1 MQIMETIM
9 EWNVVGMR
17 HCFCFSFHSE
27 MWVHPNRLF
36 GNLAKFLTK
45 TLHGTFYNMV
55 IPLPLLHLLV
65 EYFILFSLHH
75 SYNKDENILK
85 FQLPLRQGKK

>member
-27 MWVHPNRLF
+27 MWAHRNCLF

-45 TLHGTFYNMV
+45 TLHGTFYNIV
-55 IPLPLLHLLV
+55 NTFAIPTSSCQIS
-65 EYFILFSLHH
+65 ILFSLYH
-75 SYNKDENILK
+75 SYNKDENVLK